1 MAFPATVACVCL
13 HALASIRRKPCTC
26 VYHRRGRCPHR
37 PVQALPNLYHFKGA
51 YSGRLIASP
60 TFLTSFPPYRST
72 LQHLKLDVLC
82 RLSSKCLP
90 HQREPWV
97 RTGAS
102 RMRTLQKGR
111 ARRGTALPLGVFTL
125 RRRSWHCRYRRTGPC
140 RGEPACLW
148 CSRRRSSLRCS
159 GGFR

>member
-1 MAFPATVACVCL
+1 MPAQARMAFPATVACVFL

-37 PVQALPNLYHFKGA
+37 PVQGLPNLYHFKGA

-90 HQREPWV
+90 LTREVGEARRERKRTEMLLNV
-97 RTGAS
+97 RKFASSCSFFSSSVAS
-102 RMRTLQKGR
+102 RQIAVTSLCLPSSEGAAKANCIQK
-111 ARRGTALPLGVFTL
+111 
-125 RRRSWHCRYRRTGPC
+125 
-140 RGEPACLW
+140 
-148 CSRRRSSLRCS
+148 
-159 GGFR
+159 